1 MTGGFILITYP
12 IIQAGSTNTKTAPEN
27 WLNAKPIF
35 LWMCAQPL
43 SNICTTVS
51 ENWQKNTWK

>member
-1 MTGGFILITYP
+1 
-12 IIQAGSTNTKTAPEN
+12 
-27 WLNAKPIF
+27 

-51 ENWQKNTWK
+51 ENWQKNTWKWDFHCSTSEPRKQITYE